1 MNPTA
6 SGREAVRID
15 PGPALRAAELVRENP
30 LNGVITAVDPQALGA
45 RLEAAQAAGGEL
57 AGCPVLVKDN
67 IHVAGLPNTA
77 ATATMR
83 DFVPEHDAGSV
94 RRLRERG
101 MVVVAKTNMHELA
114 LGVTSTHGGYGDV
127 RNAVDPERIAGGS
140 SGGTGA
146 LLGAGVCRYGLGTDT
161 GGSARIPAAYN
172 DVWGFRPS
180 TGRYDSD
187 GVTSI
192 AYTRDTVGVMGAG
205 LSDVRRLDA
214 ALAGPGGDAGGG
226 PDARSASV
234 LAIGIDRADLERCD
248 AEVSAALDEA
258 RQRLGSSGAIRLVE
272 LDLSALDDTIADLE
286 PRLGGHELAPSLS
299 RYLQEYRGLPSL
311 DELIDGVTDPHAREL
326 LQGSRAAVADGVWT
340 SAWRGLLGERE
351 RVRCSYLKA
360 FGGAG
365 IDLLLRP
372 AVPMI
377 PPLRSEV
384 SDDDLAQRGELFGR
398 STSFTRTA
406 TLVGAPSLAIPLGGL
421 LGRRMTGLMLDGMP
435 GYDCELL
442 AHAQTVVDAL
452 GEG

>member
-146 LLGAGVCRYGLGTDT
+146 LLGAGACRYGLGTDT

-172 DVWGFRPS
+172 DVWGFRAS

-205 LSDVRRLDA
+205 LPEVRRLDA

-226 PDARSASV
+226 LDARSASV

-272 LDLSALDDTIADLE
+272 LDLSALDDTIANLE

>member
-94 RRLRERG
+94 RRLCERG

-205 LSDVRRLDA
+205 LSEVRRLDA

-272 LDLSALDDTIADLE
+272 LDLSALDGTIADLE

-326 LQGSRAAVADGVWT
+326 LQGSRVAVADGVWT

>member
-205 LSDVRRLDA
+205 LPEVRRLDA